1 MKITL
6 PLTGTVK
13 AIQPGHKP
21 GLVEIYGENEDPIRP
36 VHVDLGDVS
45 WVLVDLDLDAEEMTI
60 EVTAAPT
67 TKYDTG
73 EVDGEGKPIFDSM
86 PATAE
91 EKAARVQYA
100 QSHSLSHM
108 SRQALYALS
117 GSPALKNPFK
127 VDPE

>member
-45 WVLVDLDLDAEEMTI
+45 WVLVEMDLDAEEMTI

-73 EVDGEGKPIFDSM
+73 KVDEEGKPIYAGR
-86 PATAE
+86 PATE
-91 EKAARVQYA
+91 QEKADRVAYA

-108 SRQALYALS
+108 SHQALYALS
-117 GSPALKNPFK
+117 GSPPLKNPFK
-127 VDPE
+127 VDPD